1 MNTVMR
7 QEKKYLID
15 RVKMVELKSYF
26 SHFLTLD
33 PHTKN
38 GTYRVRSLYFDSIDD
53 RDYHEKEDGIELRR
67 KIRLRIYDPDSPYA
81 MLEMKKKEGS
91 SQQKRSMAM
100 SRQDA
105 EELIGGRY
113 DVLLQY
119 DTPFAKECYAVMN
132 MHLYRPRSIVEYERM
147 SRQDAEELI
156 GGRYDVLLQYDTP
169 FAKECYAVMNMH
181 LYRPRSIVEY
191 ERIAYCGP
199 ANNIRITFDHD
210 IRSTETGFDLFTK
223 NLNLYPVFGQD
234 RVVLE
239 VKYNGYLFSPI
250 KMALQSCDH
259 SEVSVGKY
267 SLSRSASLHYIYY

>member
-53 RDYHEKEDGIELRR
+53 RDYHEKEEGIELRR

-119 DTPFAKECYAVMN
+119 DTPFAKECYV
-132 MHLYRPRSIVEYERM
+132 
-147 SRQDAEELI
+147 
-156 GGRYDVLLQYDTP
+156 
-169 FAKECYAVMNMH
+169 VMNMH

-210 IRSTETGFDLFTK
+210 IRSTETDFDLFSK

-267 SLSRSASLHYIYY
+267 SLSRSAGLHYIYQL